1 MRRFEAGRSAGA
13 TAKARTAAAAD
24 RRGGRKAGRLVGG
37 AATGAGLP
45 ASGAAKT
52 DHQLV
57 GQAGAR
63 RRKLRRPAGNVAH
76 VTAADQQGDPLAW
89 RLCGRAIRI
98 CCG

>member
-63 RRKLRRPAGNVAH
+63 RRKLGRPAAYAHTLVASRCHLLARRLRPNIGNGNPEV
-76 VTAADQQGDPLAW
+76 
-89 RLCGRAIRI
+89 
-98 CCG
+98 